1 MDLNALVV
9 FSAVA
14 ETGGFR
20 AAADRLGV
28 TRSAVSQTMRR
39 LEERI
44 GVALVRR
51 TTRSVSLTEE
61 GARLYEG
68 IAPALAEIGAAVEA
82 TADKPSRPHG
92 LLRLAVSSIAENFL
106 SGPLLASFADAYP
119 AVRIEVFVTDEEF
132 DIVAAGY
139 DAGVRL
145 GEVIEADMIAVPVSG
160 EQSEMAVCAPSYLA
174 RFGACCRIRAEAILH
189 QDIAAFSGPKTLYVD
204 VRRQDFGLCNSLFG
218 APQHPRDL
226 VHHRC
231 IGWRP
236 RPDLPPYRWEFT
248 EDGRDFD
255 VAVNP
260 EVTTNDLRLMI
271 RLACAGAGITFAV
284 ADCLRPYVECGELV
298 PVLKNY
304 CPPYPGFHL
313 YYPNRRNLTPK
324 LRALVD
330 HVRAHRR
337 AQSAA

>member
-9 FSAVA
+9 FRAVA
-14 ETGGFR
+14 ETGGFTT
-20 AAADRLGV
+20 AADRLGV
-28 TRSAVSQTMRR
+28 TRSAVSQTIRR
-39 LEERI
+39 LEESL

-61 GARLYEG
+61 GARLFHG
-68 IAPALAEIGAAVEA
+68 TAPALAEIA
-82 TADKPSRPHG
+82 TAVDTALDRPSRPRG
-92 LLRLAVSSIAENFL
+92 LLRLAVASIAEGFL
-106 SGPLLASFADAYP
+106 SGPLLASFTDAHP
-119 AVRIEVFVTDEEF
+119 EVELDILVTDEEF

-160 EQSEMAVCAPSYLA
+160 DQREMAVCAPAYLT
-174 RFGACCRIRAEAILH
+174 R
-189 QDIAAFSGPKTLYVD
+189 
-204 VRRQDFGLCNSLFG
+204 FG

-226 VHHRC
+226 VQHRC

-255 VAVNP
+255 VAVRP
-260 EVTTNDLRLMI
+260 EITTNDLRLMI

-284 ADCLRPYVECGELV
+284 VDCLQPFVARGELV
-298 PVLKNY
+298 PVLEDY

-313 YYPNRRNLTPK
+313 YYPNRRNLAPK

-330 HVRAHRR
+330 HVRAQRR
-337 AQSAA
+337 PRPS